1 MLCSLLAWSL
11 NQCLCV
17 VRELSCWC
25 DSGKG
30 VLLVADTAAETP
42 AVDLGYADVLSLRRR
57 LERDDSAR
65 VKLERPHVVAVSQIV
80 RDLQGVR

>member
-17 VRELSCWC
+17 VRESSCWC
-25 DSGKG
+25 NSGKG

-57 LERDDSAR
+57 LERRQCTCEAGETSCSGCQPD
-65 VKLERPHVVAVSQIV
+65 
-80 RDLQGVR
+80 G